1 MDPDFGQLD
10 AYLDEHDLDGYLVV
24 ADESDANQR
33 YLSGFTAPDPFTTL
47 YDGEIHLLVSALEY
61 GRAEREARAATV
73 ERTAEYDYRELV
85 QEHGASEAGYRVR
98 AAFCERY
105 DVNALATPSDFPVGL
120 ADGLREQGIDIA
132 PDEDD
137 TVQQIRAA
145 KHEAELDHMRTAQR
159 ANERAMATA
168 ERLIAAAEIADDGTL
183 VHDGETLTS
192 ERVTEEIEV
201 SLLREGH
208 ALDTTIVA
216 CGADAADPHDRG
228 SGPLRANES
237 IIVDIFP
244 RSKATG
250 YYADMTRTFVKG
262 EPSDTVREWYDITQT
277 AKEAALDTL
286 EAGVSGSEVHDAV
299 CDVYQE
305 HGIPTLRDDPQTN
318 TGFIHTTGH
327 GVGLDIHE
335 FPRVSTTENELE
347 AGMVVTIEPGVYD
360 PEFGG
365 VRIEDIVIVREGGY
379 ENYTDYEERLVVE

>member
-1 MDPDFGQLD
+1 MDPDFEQLD
-10 AYLDEHDLDGYLVV
+10 EYLDEHDLDGYLVV

-47 YDGEIHLLVSALEY
+47 YDGEVHILVSSLEY
-61 GRAEREARAATV
+61 GRAERDARAATV
-73 ERTAEYDYRELV
+73 ERTADYDYRAKV
-85 QEHGASEAGYRVR
+85 QEHGASEAGHRIR
-98 AAFCERY
+98 TEFCETY
-105 DVNALATPSDFPVGL
+105 DVDSVATPSDFPVGL
-120 ADGLREQGIDIA
+120 ADGLREHGVSVA

-137 TVQQIRAA
+137 VIQEIRAV
-145 KHEAELDHMRTAQR
+145 KHEEELDHMRTAQR

-168 ERLIAAAEIADDGTL
+168 EQLIADADVADDGTL
-183 VHDGETLTS
+183 VYDGETLTS

-201 SLLREGH
+201 SLIREGH

-228 SGPLRANES
+228 SGTLRANES
-237 IIVDIFP
+237 IVIDIFP

-262 EPSDTVREWYDITQT
+262 EPSDTIREWYDITQE

-286 EAGVSGSEVHDAV
+286 EAGVSGSDVHDAV
-299 CDVYQE
+299 CDVYQA
-305 HGIPTLRDDPQTN
+305 HDIPTLRDDPETS

-365 VRIEDIVIVREGGY
+365 VRIEDIVIVREDGY
-379 ENYTDYEERLVVE
+379 ENYTEYPEQLVL

>member
-1 MDPDFGQLD
+1 MDPDFAQLD
-10 AYLDEHDLDGYLVV
+10 KYLDEHDLDGYLVV

-47 YDGEIHLLVSALEY
+47 YDGEVHLLVSSLEY

-73 ERTAEYDYRELV
+73 ERTADYDYRAKV
-85 QEHGASEAGYRVR
+85 QEHGASEAGHRIR
-98 AAFCERY
+98 TEFCKTY
-105 DVNALATPSDFPVGL
+105 DVDSVATPSDFPVGL
-120 ADGLREQGIDIA
+120 ADGLRGQGVSVA

-137 TVQQIRAA
+137 VIQEIRAV
-145 KHEAELDHMRTAQR
+145 KHEEELEYMRTAQR
-159 ANERAMATA
+159 ANERAMETA
-168 ERLIAAAEIADDGTL
+168 EQLIADADVADDGTL
-183 VHDGETLTS
+183 VYEGETLTS

-201 SLLREGH
+201 SFIREGH

-237 IIVDIFP
+237 IVIDIFP
-244 RSKATG
+244 RSKSTG

-262 EPSDTVREWYDITQT
+262 EPSETIREWYDITQE

-286 EAGVSGSEVHDAV
+286 EAGVSGSDVHDAV

-305 HGIPTLRDDPQTN
+305 HDIPTLRDDPETS

-365 VRIEDIVIVREGGY
+365 VRIEDIVIVREDGH
-379 ENYTDYEERLVVE
+379 ENYTEYEEQLVL